1 MLIEKPKSGEPILDH
16 IAGDVGQ
23 PEVASL
29 KAVGELFVIQ
39 TKTVKHGGV
48 QIIGMNRFFNH
59 IPADFIGFAVDMP
72 AFKTAPRH
80 EH

>member
-1 MLIEKPKSGEPILDH
+1 MLIEKSKSGEPILDH

-48 QIIGMNRFFNH
+48 QIIGMNRLFNPH
-59 IPADFIGFAVDMP
+59 SSRFHRFCRRYA
-72 AFKTAPRH
+72 RL
-80 EH
+80 